1 MLVDSHCHLNYPDFE
16 KDLEATLERA
26 SESGVLDLLT
36 ICTKIEEFP
45 SILSLTKKY
54 ENIFCSV
61 GVHPHNVET
70 CQKVRRDC
78 LLKLSENCSV
88 IGFGET
94 GFDFYYENSSRLS
107 QEVSFRAH
115 IEASRDAGL
124 PVIVHTRDAEQDTI
138 RVIREEYERGPF
150 LGVIHCFSSS
160 LEFAQ
165 EALSLGFYISISGI
179 VTFKNADVLRETIS
193 KIPLNRLLLE
203 TDAPYHAPVPKR
215 GKRNEPAFV
224 NYIAEK
230 VAEIQK
236 IETDHLIQVTREN
249 FFTLFSKAKNKR

>member
-26 SESGVLDLLT
+26 SKSGVMDLLT

-54 ENIFCSV
+54 QNIVCSV

-70 CQKVRRDC
+70 CQKVSKDC
-78 LLKLSENCSV
+78 LLELSENGSV
-88 IGFGET
+88 VGLGET
-94 GFDFYYENSSRLS
+94 GFDFYYENSPRLS
-107 QEVSFRAH
+107 QEANFRTH
-115 IEASRDAGL
+115 IEASRDSGL
-124 PVIVHTRDAEQDTI
+124 PVIVHTRDAEYDTI

-150 LGVIHCFSSS
+150 FGVIHCFSSS
-160 LEFAQ
+160 LQFAQ
-165 EALSLGFYISISGI
+165 EALSYGFYISISGI
-179 VTFKNADVLRETIS
+179 VTFKNADILRKTIS
-193 KIPLNRLLLE
+193 KIPLERLLLE
-203 TDAPYHAPVPKR
+203 TDAPYLAPVPKR

-224 NYIAEK
+224 NYVAEK
-230 VAEIQK
+230 VAEIK
-236 IETDHLIQVTREN
+236 SIETDQLIQITREN